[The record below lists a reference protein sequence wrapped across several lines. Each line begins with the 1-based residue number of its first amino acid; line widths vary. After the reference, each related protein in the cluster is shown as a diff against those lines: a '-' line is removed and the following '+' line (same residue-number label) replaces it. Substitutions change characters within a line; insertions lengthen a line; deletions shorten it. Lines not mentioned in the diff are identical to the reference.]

1 MPKPICCS
9 SLVLDVLDSHKLVL
23 DRGGHHPA
31 LVCAA
36 PRAAQTCA
44 FWIWLQIQRPN
55 SNFLYF
61 LLVRVTRVKWTLRF
75 GDDPHIGR
83 GGQLWAVTCS
93 RAQHCKCEANLDCV
107 LDCVLYVVYCTNA
120 RFFGWNFECYRQ
132 ERFEH
137 QNRHALAG
145 SPILRVDSSVAH
157 SDEGWTKDSKGS
169 KTAKHGGWS
178 W

>member
-61 LLVRVTRVKWTLRF
+61 LLVRVTRVPGTVLR
-75 GDDPHIGR
+75 
-83 GGQLWAVTCS
+83 L
-93 RAQHCKCEANLDCV
+93 NL
-107 LDCVLYVVYCTNA
+107 
-120 RFFGWNFECYRQ
+120 G
-132 ERFEH
+132 
-137 QNRHALAG
+137 LAG
-145 SPILRVDSSVAH
+145 SIWAAIRIEPA
-157 SDEGWTKDSKGS
+157 
-169 KTAKHGGWS
+169 GGLGAPRGRRGAL
-178 W
+178 